1 VVTYPAS
8 DAADNGADGDTGCWL
23 SATPGGRVKFNL
35 FLDIFLRGPVE
46 EYLLPSMMIAD

>member
-1 VVTYPAS
+1 MVTYPAS

-35 FLDIFLRGPVE
+35 FFDIFLRGPGRRIP
-46 EYLLPSMMIAD
+46 LMMFAG